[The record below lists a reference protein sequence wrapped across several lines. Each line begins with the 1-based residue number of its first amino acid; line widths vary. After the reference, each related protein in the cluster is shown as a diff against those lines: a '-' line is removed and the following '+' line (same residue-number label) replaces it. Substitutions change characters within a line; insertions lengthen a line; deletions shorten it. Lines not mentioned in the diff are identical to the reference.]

1 MTAGTLA
8 LELLVILLLTLV
20 NAFFAGAEVAVL
32 NVRKTRL
39 RELAEHGHGAAQVA
53 LRLKGDPERFLAT
66 VQVGITVVGA
76 MAGAFGG
83 VVFEHPLTLFF
94 VRLGVGADAAE
105 DFAFASVV
113 AFVSGVSIVL
123 GELVPKSLALRHSER
138 LALWVSRPLEV
149 LSWVARPIVWF
160 LTTASNVVLR
170 PFRDRTNFTE
180 ARLSAEELRQLVD
193 EATAAGSVDRETG
206 DIAARA
212 IDLGRL
218 KAASVLVPRV
228 DIAWLSLDAPRDAVE
243 RTLREVPHARYPVLD
258 ASSKPVGYVL
268 AHEVYVQLLE
278 GKLDLRALLREVP
291 TFPASAAAVEILRAL
306 QSARSEIGLIVDDHG
321 SPSGLVSIEAL
332 AEKLFGEIV
341 SEHERVTA
349 VRGSPP
355 RRT

>member
-1 MTAGTLA
+1 MLHLG
-8 LELLVILLLTLV
+8 LELLVIVGLTLV
-20 NAFFAGAEVAVL
+20 NAFFSGAEVAVL

-39 RELAEHGHGAAQVA
+39 RELAQHGHGSARVA
-53 LRLKGDPERFLAT
+53 LRLKEDPERFLAT

-83 VVFEHPLTLFF
+83 AVLEHPLTVLLM
-94 VRLGVGADAAE
+94 RLGVGFDAAE
-105 DFAFASVV
+105 DIAFALVV
-113 AFVSGVSIVL
+113 AFVSALSVVL

-138 LALWVSRPLEV
+138 FALWVSRPLDV
-149 LSWVARPIVWF
+149 LSYVARPIIWS

-180 ARLSAEELRQLVD
+180 ARLSVEELQLLVG
-193 EATAAGSVDRETG
+193 EATAAGTVDREIG

-218 KAASVLVPRV
+218 KASSVMVPARE
-228 DIAWLSLDAPRDAVE
+228 IAWLALDAGRDAVE
-243 RTLREVPHARYPVLD
+243 RTLRQVPHARYPVRD
-258 ASSKPVGYVL
+258 ASSKVVGYVL
-268 AHEVYVQLLE
+268 SHELYVQLLE
-278 GKLDLRALLREVP
+278 GKLDLTALLREIP

-306 QSARSEIGLIVDDHG
+306 QGARSEIGLIVDEHG
-321 SPSGLVSIEAL
+321 APSGLVSIEAL

-341 SEHERVTA
+341 SEHERLTA
-349 VRGSPP
+349 DRGIPP